1 MLMIGRANC
10 SMWNISIYETG
21 DFMQAICAI
30 ATAEGEGALAVVRI
44 SGEDS
49 LKIAEKVFHPYG
61 KPVGEIAG
69 YTCAYG
75 CVTDGGER
83 IDDAVLTVFRAPHS
97 YTGEDCAEISCHGGR
112 YLTQRIM
119 RLCCDCGARPAER
132 GEFTKLAFGNGKL
145 GLTQAEA
152 VMELISAQG
161 ELTLRSA
168 NLTRQGALFGKIQDI
183 RRRLVKLL
191 GELAAWVD
199 YPEEDLPEVETET
212 MCGTLNGCLDE
223 VGQLIRG
230 YDNGM
235 LLKRGVPAAIVGKP
249 NVGKS
254 MLMNL
259 LLGYE
264 RAIVTDIAGT
274 TRDVL
279 EESVRLGDVTLRLSD
294 TAGLRETS
302 DAVERI
308 GVELAR
314 RKLGESALIIA
325 VFDGSTPPDDE
336 DKALVS
342 EIRASGGKVI
352 ALINKSDIAADSG
365 YYSLCEGLP
374 YVIEISAKKGSGRDR
389 LEAAAAAL
397 FGAAGTDDGMIFVN
411 ERQRNCLGRA
421 AEQLT
426 QAIEALNIG
435 LTPDVIAISAE
446 EAAAALAEL
455 TGERVN
461 DSIVSEVF
469 SKFCV
474 GK

>member
-1 MLMIGRANC
+1 MITPNAR
-10 SMWNISIYETG
+10 T
-21 DFMQAICAI
+21 ICAT

-44 SGEDS
+44 SGENA
-49 LKIAEKVFHPYG
+49 LAVAERVFEPYG
-61 KPVGEIAG
+61 KKVSEMAG

-75 CVTDGGER
+75 RVVDNGER

-112 YLTQRIM
+112 YVTQRIM
-119 RLCCDCGARPAER
+119 RLCCDNGAVPAER
-132 GEFTKLAFGNGKL
+132 GEFTKLAFINGKL
-145 GLTQAEA
+145 SLTQAEA

-168 NLTRQGALFGKIQDI
+168 NLTRQGALFGRIQGLNT
-183 RRRLVKLL
+183 RLVKLL

-199 YPEEDLPEVETET
+199 YPEEDLPEVETDT
-212 MCGTLNGCLDE
+212 MRSTLADCLAE
-223 VGQLIRG
+223 AEKLIRG

-235 LLKRGVPAAIVGKP
+235 LLKRGIPAAIVGKP

-254 MLMNL
+254 TLMNL

-294 TAGLRETS
+294 TAGLRDT
-302 DAVERI
+302 DNAVERI

-314 RKLGESALIIA
+314 KKLGESALIIA
-325 VFDGSTPPDDE
+325 VFDGSVPPDGE
-336 DKALVS
+336 DRALIEEIKAA
-342 EIRASGGKVI
+342 EGKVI
-352 ALINKSDIAADSG
+352 ALINKSDIAADEH
-365 YYSLCEGLP
+365 YFELCKGLP
-374 YVIEISAKKGSGRDR
+374 YVIGISAKQGSGRDK
-389 LEAAAAAL
+389 LEAAAAEL
-397 FGAAGTDDGMIFVN
+397 FGAAGTEDGLIFVN
-411 ERQRNCLGRA
+411 ERQRSCLGRA
-421 AEQLT
+421 AEGLR
-426 QAIEALNIG
+426 QAISAIDIG
-435 LTPDVIAISAE
+435 LTPDVTAISVE
-446 EAAAALAEL
+446 EAAAAFAEL
-455 TGERVN
+455 TGDRVT
-461 DSIVSEVF
+461 DTVVAEVF

>member
-1 MLMIGRANC
+1 MIPAN
-10 SMWNISIYETG
+10 SRTV
-21 DFMQAICAI
+21 CAA

-44 SGEDS
+44 SGEDA
-49 LKIAEKVFHPYG
+49 LKVAERVFVPYG
-61 KPVGEIAG
+61 KPVSEMEG

-75 CVTDGGER
+75 RVVDGGER

-119 RLCCDCGARPAER
+119 RLCCDNGAFPAER
-132 GEFTKLAFGNGKL
+132 GEFTKLAFINGKL
-145 GLTQAEA
+145 SLTQAEA

-168 NLTRQGALFGKIQDI
+168 NLTRQGALFGRIQAVNG
-183 RRRLVKLL
+183 RLIKLL
-191 GELAAWVD
+191 GELAAWAD
-199 YPEEDLPEVETET
+199 YPEEDLPEVEEST
-212 MCGTLNGCLDE
+212 MRGTIEECLE
-223 VGQLIRG
+223 EAEKLIRG

-235 LLKRGVPAAIVGKP
+235 LLKRGIPAAIVGRP

-254 MLMNL
+254 TLMNL

-279 EESVRLGDVTLRLSD
+279 EESVKLGDVTLRLSD
-294 TAGLRETS
+294 TAGLRDT
-302 DAVERI
+302 DNAVERI

-314 RKLGESALIIA
+314 KKLGESALIIA
-325 VFDGSTPPDDE
+325 VFDGSVPPDD
-336 DKALVS
+336 DDRALIE
-342 EIRASGGKVI
+342 EIRAAEGKVI
-352 ALINKSDIAADSG
+352 ALINKSDIAADEQ
-365 YYSLCEGLP
+365 YFELCRELP

-389 LEAAAAAL
+389 LEAAAAEL
-397 FGAAGTDDGMIFVN
+397 FGAAGTEDGLIFVN
-411 ERQRNCLGRA
+411 ERQRSCLGRA
-421 AEQLT
+421 AEALK
-426 QAIEALNIG
+426 EALSAIDAG
-435 LTPDVIAISAE
+435 FTPDVITISVE
-446 EAAAALAEL
+446 EAAGAFSEL
-455 TGERVN
+455 TGDRVT
-461 DSIVSEVF
+461 DTIVNEVF

>member
-1 MLMIGRANC
+1 MITPNDR
-10 SMWNISIYETG
+10 T
-21 DFMQAICAI
+21 ICAA
-30 ATAEGEGALAVVRI
+30 ATADGEGALAVVRI
-44 SGEDS
+44 SGENA
-49 LKIAEKVFHPYG
+49 LAVAERVFKPYG
-61 KPVGEIAG
+61 KKVADMEG

-75 CVTDGGER
+75 QVVDNGER

-119 RLCCDCGARPAER
+119 RLCCDNGAVPAER
-132 GEFTKLAFGNGKL
+132 GEFTKLAFVNGKL
-145 GLTQAEA
+145 SLTQAEA

-168 NLTRQGALFGKIQDI
+168 NLTRQGALFGRIQGI
-183 RRRLVKLL
+183 NARLVKLL

-199 YPEEDLPEVETET
+199 YPEEDLPEVETDT
-212 MCGTLNGCLDE
+212 MLATLRDCLAKA
-223 VGQLIRG
+223 QRLIDG

-235 LLKRGVPAAIVGKP
+235 LLRRGIPAAIVGKP

-254 MLMNL
+254 TLMNL

-294 TAGLRETS
+294 TAGLRDT
-302 DAVERI
+302 DNAVERI

-314 RKLGESALIIA
+314 KKLGESALIIA
-325 VFDGSTPPDDE
+325 VFDGSVPPDDE
-336 DKALVS
+336 DKALVA
-342 EIRASGGKVI
+342 EIKAADAKVI
-352 ALINKSDIAADSG
+352 ALINKSDIAADEH
-365 YYSLCEGLP
+365 YYDLCSGLP
-374 YVIEISAKKGSGRDR
+374 YVIGISAKHGSGRDK
-389 LEAAAAAL
+389 LEAAAAEL
-397 FGAAGTDDGMIFVN
+397 FGAAGTEDGIIFVN
-411 ERQRNCLGRA
+411 ERQRSCLGRA
-421 AEQLT
+421 AEALK
-426 QAIEALNIG
+426 QAVSAIDMG
-435 LTPDVIAISAE
+435 FTPDVTTISVE
-446 EAAAALAEL
+446 EAAAAFSEL
-455 TGERVN
+455 TGDRVTDTVVN
-461 DSIVSEVF
+461 EVF

>member
-1 MLMIGRANC
+1 MMTNDR
-10 SMWNISIYETG
+10 T
-21 DFMQAICAI
+21 ICAA
-30 ATAEGEGALAVVRI
+30 ATADGEGALAVVRI
-44 SGEDS
+44 SGENA
-49 LKIAEKVFHPYG
+49 LAVAERVFKPYG
-61 KPVGEIAG
+61 KPVSEMAG

-75 CVTDGGER
+75 QVVDNGER

-119 RLCCDCGARPAER
+119 RLCCDNGAVPAER
-132 GEFTKLAFGNGKL
+132 GEFTKLAFVNGKL
-145 GLTQAEA
+145 SLTQAEA

-168 NLTRQGALFGKIQDI
+168 NLTRQGALFGRIQGI
-183 RRRLVKLL
+183 NARLVKLL

-199 YPEEDLPEVETET
+199 YPEEDLPEVETDT
-212 MCGTLNGCLDE
+212 MLATLRDCLSE
-223 VGQLIRG
+223 AQRLIDG

-235 LLKRGVPAAIVGKP
+235 LLRRGIPAAIVGKP

-254 MLMNL
+254 TLMNL

-294 TAGLRETS
+294 TAGLRDT
-302 DAVERI
+302 DNAVERI

-314 RKLGESALIIA
+314 KKLGESALIIA
-325 VFDGSTPPDDE
+325 VFDGSVPPDDE
-336 DKALVS
+336 DKALVA
-342 EIRASGGKVI
+342 EIKAADAKVI
-352 ALINKSDIAADSG
+352 ALINKSDIAADEH
-365 YYSLCEGLP
+365 YYELCAGLP
-374 YVIEISAKKGSGRDR
+374 YVIGISAKQGSGRDK
-389 LEAAAAAL
+389 LEAAAAEL
-397 FGAAGTDDGMIFVN
+397 FGAAGTEDGIIFVN
-411 ERQRNCLGRA
+411 ERQRSCLGRA
-421 AEQLT
+421 AEALK
-426 QAIEALNIG
+426 QAVSAIDMG
-435 LTPDVIAISAE
+435 FTPDVTTISVE
-446 EAAAALAEL
+446 EAAAAFSEL
-455 TGERVN
+455 TGDRVTDTVVN
-461 DSIVSEVF
+461 EVF